1 MGFYGGKLPTRL
13 SGKVYD
19 SNNQVGTASSVLVS
33 TGSDADWK
41 NSGDLVVSGLGTVQS
56 TDTSSL
62 LSQVFETPRSYNIG
76 AATSVTISADSSSGN
91 ISYTRLN
98 QIVVGSGST
107 VVVSSGTTF
116 IMNVLSLFWGNFFN
130 K

>member
-62 LSQVFETPRSYNIG
+62 LSQVFETPRSYDIG

-91 ISYTRLN
+91 IAYTRLN

-116 IMNVLSLFWGNFFN
+116 IMNVLSLF
-130 K
+130 

>member
-62 LSQVFETPRSYNIG
+62 FSQVFETPRSYNIG
-76 AATSVTISADSSSGN
+76 AATSVTINADSISGN
-91 ISYTRLN
+91 IAYTRLN

-116 IMNVLSLFWGNFFN
+116 IMNVLSLF
-130 K
+130 

>member
-62 LSQVFETPRSYNIG
+62 LSQVFETPRSYDIG

-91 ISYTRLN
+91 IAYTRLN
-98 QIVVGSGST
+98 EIVVGSGST

-116 IMNVLSLFWGNFFN
+116 IMNVLSLF
-130 K
+130 

>member
-62 LSQVFETPRSYNIG
+62 LSQVFETPRSYVTG
-76 AATSVTISADSSSGN
+76 AATSITISADSSSGN
-91 ISYTRLN
+91 IAYTRLN

>member
-76 AATSVTISADSSSGN
+76 AATSVTISADSISGN
-91 ISYTRLN
+91 IAYTRLN
-98 QIVVGSGST
+98 EIVVGSGST

-116 IMNVLSLFWGNFFN
+116 ITNVLSLFWGNFF
-130 K
+130 

>member
-41 NSGDLVVSGLGTVQS
+41 KSGDLVVSGLGSVQS
-56 TDTSSL
+56 SDSTSL
-62 LSQVFETPRSYNIG
+62 LSQVFVTPKSFTTSSG
-76 AATSVTISADSSSGN
+76 AFDIISADSSSGN
-91 ISYTRLN
+91 IAYTRLN
-98 QIVVGSGST
+98 QIIVSSGST

-116 IMNVLSLFWGNFFN
+116 YMNFLSLF
-130 K
+130 

>member
-41 NSGDLVVSGLGTVQS
+41 NSGDLVVSGLGTIQS

-116 IMNVLSLFWGNFFN
+116 IMNVLSLF
-130 K
+130 

>member
-1 MGFYGGKLPTRL
+1 MAYAGKGPKRL
-13 SGKVYD
+13 TGKVYD

-41 NSGDLVVSGLGTVQS
+41 NSGSLVVSGLGTVQS

-62 LSQVFETPRSYNIG
+62 LSQVFETPKTFTIG
-76 AATSVTISADSSSGN
+76 AATSVTIAASSASGN
-91 ISYTRLN
+91 IAYTRLQ
-98 QIVVGSGST
+98 QIIVGSGST

-116 IMNVLSLFWGNFFN
+116 IMNVLSIF
-130 K
+130 

>member
-56 TDTSSL
+56 ADTSSL
-62 LSQVFETPRSYNIG
+62 LSQVFETPRSYTTG
-76 AATSVTISADSSSGN
+76 AATSVTINADSISGN
-91 ISYTRLN
+91 LAYTRLN
-98 QIVVGSGST
+98 EIVVGSGST

>member
-56 TDTSSL
+56 ADTSSL
-62 LSQVFETPRSYNIG
+62 LSQVFETPRSYTTG
-76 AATSVTISADSSSGN
+76 AATSVTINADSISGN
-91 ISYTRLN
+91 LAYTRLN
-98 QIVVGSGST
+98 EIVVGSGST

-116 IMNVLSLFWGNFFN
+116 IMNVLSLF
-130 K
+130 

>member
-62 LSQVFETPRSYNIG
+62 LSQVFETPRSYVTG
-76 AATSVTISADSSSGN
+76 AATSVTISADSISEN
-91 ISYTRLN
+91 IAYTRLN
-98 QIVVGSGST
+98 EIVVGSGST